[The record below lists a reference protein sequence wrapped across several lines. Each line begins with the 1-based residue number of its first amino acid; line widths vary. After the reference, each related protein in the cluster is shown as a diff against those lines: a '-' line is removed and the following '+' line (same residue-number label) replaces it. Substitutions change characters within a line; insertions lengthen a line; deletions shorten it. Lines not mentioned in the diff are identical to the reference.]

1 MIAGMV
7 LRSLLHVATQKPE
20 VELADVLRLHLADYL
35 QKYHC
40 TAAEMR
46 ALTAIMNCRT
56 ALLGGHIRICDGC
69 GQWEISYNSCKN
81 RHCPKCGAFEQ
92 AQWLAKLE
100 ALLLPVPYYHV
111 VFTTDHALND
121 LAYHNPEVIY
131 TLLFQ
136 TASAVLKAYG
146 QEYLG
151 GDIGATMVLHTWG
164 QTLQPH
170 LHLHCMVTG
179 GALFKTHDSYAW
191 QASAQNFLFP
201 VVKLAQDFR
210 NAFCAGLLK
219 LDRQG
224 ELRLIGHC
232 AALDLPALV
241 QEMVGKAWEVYIQKP
256 VAGTAALTTYLG
268 RYLQRTAI
276 GNQRIQKLAD
286 GCVTFAY
293 RDNRERGDDQRG
305 KLKWMSLPAVEFI
318 HRFVRH
324 ILPSGFVRVRHL
336 GLHASGMRLKLQCAR
351 LLLGLAFALP
361 KPPPLDLGQWLT
373 KIGADD
379 ALRCPVCG
387 VGTMQFA
394 RDFAPLR
401 GFTLWLLLL
410 LGLPVYDETT
420 A

>member
-1 MIAGMV
+1 MI
-7 LRSLLHVATQKPE
+7 HVATKKPE
-20 VELADVLRLHLADYL
+20 YELADVLRLHLGDYL

-40 TAAEMR
+40 TADELR
-46 ALTAIMNCRT
+46 ALNAIMNCRT
-56 ALLGGHIRICDGC
+56 ALLGGHVRVCDAC
-69 GQWEISYNSCKN
+69 GQWAISYNSCKN

-121 LAYHNPEVIY
+121 LAYHNPAAIY

-136 TASAVLKAYG
+136 TASQVLKAYG

-151 GDIGATMVLHTWG
+151 GNIGASMVLHTWG

-179 GALFKTHDSYAW
+179 GALVKIVDGYAW
-191 QASAQNFLFP
+191 RESAKNFLFP
-201 VVKLAQDFR
+201 VVKLAADFR

-232 AALDLPALV
+232 AELDVPALV
-241 QEMVGKAWEVYIQKP
+241 QTMLAKAWEVYIQQP
-256 VAGTAALTTYLG
+256 VAGTAALTAYLG
-268 RYLQRTAI
+268 RDLQRTAI
-276 GNQRIQKLAD
+276 SNPRIQTIAD
-286 GCVTFAY
+286 GKVTFAY
-293 RDNRERGDDQRG
+293 RDNRERGDDNRG
-305 KLKWMSLPAVEFI
+305 KLKCMTLPAVEFI

-336 GLHASGMRLKLQCAR
+336 GLDASGMRLKLQCAR
-351 LLLGLAFALP
+351 LLLGMSFDLS
-361 KPPPLDLGQWLT
+361 KPPLLDLGDWLHQ
-373 KIGADD
+373 IGADD
-379 ALRCPVCG
+379 ALCCPVCG

-410 LGLPVYDETT
+410 LGLPVYGEV
-420 A
+420 AR

>member
-1 MIAGMV
+1 MV
-7 LRSLLHVATQKPE
+7 LRSLVHVATKKPE

-56 ALLGGHIRICDGC
+56 ALLGGHVRICDAC

-92 AQWLAKLE
+92 AQWIAKLA

-131 TLLFQ
+131 KLLFQ
-136 TASAVLKAYG
+136 TASQVLKAYG
-146 QEYLG
+146 QQYLG

-179 GALFKTHDSYAW
+179 GALVRTHDGYAW
-191 QASAQNFLFP
+191 RESAQNFLFP
-201 VVKLAQDFR
+201 VVKLAADFR

-219 LDRQG
+219 LHRQG

-232 AALDLPALV
+232 ADLDVPTLAQDMLT
-241 QEMVGKAWEVYIQKP
+241 KAWEVYIQPP
-256 VAGTAALTTYLG
+256 VAGTAALTAYLG

-276 GNQRIQKLAD
+276 GNQRIQKIAD
-286 GCVTFAY
+286 GRVTFEY
-293 RDNRERGDDQRG
+293 RDNRARGEDNRG
-305 KLKWMSLPAVEFI
+305 QLKTMTLAAVEFI

-324 ILPSGFVRVRHL
+324 ILPQGFVRVRHL

-351 LLLGLAFALP
+351 LLLGLDFVLP
-361 KPPPLDLGQWLT
+361 KPPPLDLGDWLSQ
-373 KIGADD
+373 IGADD

-401 GFTLWLLLL
+401 GFTLWMLLL
-410 LGLPVYDETT
+410 LGLPVYGETAT
-420 A
+420 